1 MKKNSILLFVFF
13 FSCLA
18 CKSQTDIA
26 LRNNREFTGA
36 IANKNE
42 YKVIYQ
48 LDSNDPK
55 IIQKAFRNINNA
67 LNDARMQG
75 KLKVELVAFSG
86 GTEALLKNSKYENEL
101 KNLVLKGVIIVQCN
115 NSLKERNIEREQLY
129 DFIGIVPSGN
139 GELIIRQADGWSVI
153 KP

>member
-1 MKKNSILLFVFF
+1 MKKNSILFFVLFLV
-13 FSCLA
+13 CIA
-18 CKSQTDIA
+18 GKTQTNKA
-26 LRNNREFTGA
+26 LTNNRQFTGA
-36 IANKNE
+36 VADKKE
-42 YKVIYQ
+42 YKAIYQ

-67 LNDARMQG
+67 LNDARLQG
-75 KLKVELVAFSG
+75 KLKIELVAFSG

-101 KNLVLKGVIIVQCN
+101 KDLVLKGVIIVQCN
-115 NSLKERNIEREQLY
+115 NSLKERDLDREQLF